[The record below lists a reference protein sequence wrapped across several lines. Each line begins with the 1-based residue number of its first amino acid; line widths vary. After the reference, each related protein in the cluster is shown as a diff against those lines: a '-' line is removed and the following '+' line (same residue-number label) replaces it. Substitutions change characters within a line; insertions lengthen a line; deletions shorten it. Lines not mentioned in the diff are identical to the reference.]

1 MAKIL
6 LERAG
11 IDALVMDRED
21 SGAYLR
27 ILGLG
32 TPFGID
38 IYVNRKHEDKARQ
51 LIKEA
56 LPEKEDLSDEELEEM
71 AMQMENEDIKIHTEV
86 S

>member
-1 MAKIL
+1 MAKTL
-6 LERAG
+6 LERVG
-11 IDALVMDRED
+11 IDALVMGRED

-32 TPFGID
+32 TLFGID
-38 IYVNRKHEDKARQ
+38 ILNRKHEDKARQ